1 VQVLGKRLQGFFRD
15 EVANSD
21 SAITPDDFHYLLD
34 RGVAADCRQSSRTHL
49 MPTCVVLSLFC
60 RASAI
65 NLSP

>member
-1 VQVLGKRLQGFFRD
+1 QVSGSAWAECPNGV
-15 EVANSD
+15 ESANSD